1 MRLQY
6 LKGLSTHVV
15 MMLWPGNK
23 NSEYRVHKIELCD
36 CTYDI
41 FKRTI
46 AEEVK
51 SNAAY
56 LLFGL
61 KTCGKVKTINKN
73 KTILKNI

>member
-1 MRLQY
+1 MMRPQY
-6 LKGLSTHVV
+6 LKGLSTKVV

-56 LLFGL
+56 LRYGL
-61 KTCGKVKTINKN
+61 KTCGKVITITQLETKY
-73 KTILKNI
+73 K

>member
-1 MRLQY
+1 MRPQH
-6 LKGLSTHVV
+6 LKGLSTKVV

-51 SNAAY
+51 SNATY
-56 LLFGL
+56 LPYGL
-61 KTCGKVKTINKN
+61 KTCGKVITITQLEPKY
-73 KTILKNI
+73 K